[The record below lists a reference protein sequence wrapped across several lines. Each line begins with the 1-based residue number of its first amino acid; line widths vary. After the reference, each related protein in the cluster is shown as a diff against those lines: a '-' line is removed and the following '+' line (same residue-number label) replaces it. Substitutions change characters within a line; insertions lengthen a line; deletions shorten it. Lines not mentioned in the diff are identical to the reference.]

1 MDEVEDSETEDLA
14 MEIIANSGAARSSAE
29 EGLLLAKKG
38 RFAEAK
44 SKMDAAQSA
53 LKLAHGF
60 HSKLL
65 KLGAA
70 GAPES
75 VLMAHAQDHVMT
87 TMLAVDLI
95 GDIIDLYEA
104 KADK

>member
-1 MDEVEDSETEDLA
+1 MDDTENSETEDLA

-29 EGLLLAKKG
+29 EGLALAKKG
-38 RFAEAK
+38 EFAEAK
-44 SKMDAAQSA
+44 AKMALAQNS
-53 LKLAHGF
+53 LKQAHGF

-65 KLGAA
+65 KLGAS
-70 GAPES
+70 GVPES

-104 KADK
+104 KVDK

>member
-1 MDEVEDSETEDLA
+1 MDEDNSVSEDLA
-14 MEIIANSGAARSSAE
+14 MEIIANSGAARSAAE
-29 EGLLLAKKG
+29 EGLAAAKKG
-38 RFAEAK
+38 DFVTAH
-44 SKMDAAQSA
+44 SKMKEAGAA

-60 HSKLL
+60 HSQLL
-65 KLGAA
+65 KLGAS
-70 GAPES
+70 GQQET

-104 KADK
+104 NSNK